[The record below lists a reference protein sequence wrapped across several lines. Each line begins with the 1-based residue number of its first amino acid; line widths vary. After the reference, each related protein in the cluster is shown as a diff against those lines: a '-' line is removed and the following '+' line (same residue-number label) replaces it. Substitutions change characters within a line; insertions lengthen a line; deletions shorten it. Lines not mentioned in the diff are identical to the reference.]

1 MRDDFVS
8 LLGRERAVA
17 ILRCFDQAAA
27 AQAMAAAVRGGFRVI
42 EFTFSVPGVLELIA
56 ESARR
61 EDLAVGAGTVMTR
74 EQVREAVRAGARFI
88 VSPVFD
94 EAVVAEALA
103 LGATPLPGVSTP
115 SEVWRAHQAGAPILK
130 LFPAPAGGPEWLRAV
145 RGPLPELRLVPT
157 NGVTRQNARAYLE
170 AGAFA
175 VAFNSALFPP
185 EVLGAGRWDEV
196 ERRARELLAEVR
208 RP

>member
-1 MRDDFVS
+1 
-8 LLGRERAVA
+8 
-17 ILRCFDQAAA
+17 
-27 AQAMAAAVRGGFRVI
+27 
-42 EFTFSVPGVLELIA
+42 
-56 ESARR
+56 
-61 EDLAVGAGTVMTR
+61 MTR

-103 LGATPLPGVSTP
+103 LGAAPLPGVSTP
-115 SEVWRAHQAGAPILK
+115 SEIWRAHQAGAPIRK

-196 ERRARELLAEVR
+196 EGRARELLAEVR